1 MLWSEAQIIHW
12 YQWIVDR
19 SQTSFVVTH
28 SMMYGD
34 YAKDIWQSQARSY
47 VKSWQVYPVMDSDLS
62 TITCQPMHAKKKIVW
77 LLSSNRSGFTLS
89 PGWFWYHSASF
100 CCDFISRVSRI
111 VGLHFL
117 GFLQKDLD
125 PMLGNLVFSP
135 CSSLQ
140 VFNPCTKAM
149 HGCLYLFIDFCTSSC
164 SRTWWATLQISVR
177 KKVLIYM
184 G

>member
-125 PMLGNLVFSP
+125 PMLAILSLVP
-135 CSSLQ
+135 VAVCKCSTHVLKLCMAVCTCSLISAQ
-140 VFNPCTKAM
+140 VPAAERGGPHFK
-149 HGCLYLFIDFCTSSC
+149 
-164 SRTWWATLQISVR
+164 
-177 KKVLIYM
+177 
-184 G
+184 